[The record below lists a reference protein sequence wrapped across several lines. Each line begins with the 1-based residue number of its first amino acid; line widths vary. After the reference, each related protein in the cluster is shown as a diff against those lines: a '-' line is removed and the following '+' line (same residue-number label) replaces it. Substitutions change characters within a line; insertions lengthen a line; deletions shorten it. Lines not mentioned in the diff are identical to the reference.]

1 MHELLLNCEDA
12 NRRKEVVEHLNS
24 NPHEFEQLV
33 DTIFSESDMGYSDEK
48 RIVLNLVDLL
58 VPRLSI
64 GIIERAIQDP
74 VPKIRV
80 RGLQA
85 MYRGGF
91 DSFNPKVLEMLEDT
105 SESFEVRKWAIHIL
119 GRTDPRGYGRVLRGI
134 MKDSAIDIRLRKE
147 AIFALTN
154 EPSDTTVGALCMLL
168 GNSSVEVRQ
177 SGAWALGR
185 IGGEDAVNCLLAS
198 LEDEDEVVRDW
209 AIRGLRDSDNT
220 RALQGLADAMI
231 SVDSEYQEQFIRLV
245 VEKRSEIILRAIAE
259 LLESQNAGVRRTAA
273 WAMGVTP
280 YPPAAGTLE
289 KLLADDDEQVQQYAK
304 RALERMGH
312 LDPSDFGLII

>member
-1 MHELLLNCEDA
+1 MHELLLDCEDA
-12 NRRKEVVEHLNS
+12 SRRKEVVEHLNS
-24 NPHEFEQLV
+24 NPDEFEQLI
-33 DTIFSESDMGYSDEK
+33 DTIFTQSGKDYSDEK
-48 RIVLNLVDLL
+48 KIVLNLVDFL
-58 VPRLSI
+58 VPRLGIS
-64 GIIERAIQDP
+64 IIERAIQDP
-74 VPKIRV
+74 VSKIRL

-85 MYRGGF
+85 MYRGSF
-91 DSFNPKVLEMLEDT
+91 DSFNPQVLQMLEDT

-119 GRTDPRGYGRVLRGI
+119 GRTDPRGYARVLRGI
-134 MKDSAIDIRLRKE
+134 IKDATIDIGLRKE
-147 AIFALTN
+147 SIFALTN
-154 EPSDTTVGALCMLL
+154 EPSDTTIGALCMLL
-168 GNSSVEVRQ
+168 GDSNVEIRQ

-185 IGGEDAVNCLLAS
+185 IGGDDAINCLLAS

-220 RALQGLADAMI
+220 RALQGLADAMA

-289 KLLADDDEQVQQYAK
+289 KLLADEDEQVQQYAK
-304 RALERMGH
+304 RALERMGR
-312 LDPSDFGLII
+312 LGLSDFGLML